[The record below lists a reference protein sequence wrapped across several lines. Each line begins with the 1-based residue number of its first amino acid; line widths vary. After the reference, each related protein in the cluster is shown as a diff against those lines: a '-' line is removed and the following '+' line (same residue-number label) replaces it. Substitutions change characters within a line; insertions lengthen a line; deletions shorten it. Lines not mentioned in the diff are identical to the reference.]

1 MRKIYIIQHCQ
12 SEHHI
17 NNMTGGWTDTPL
29 TELGKRHAEQ
39 IGLKLKTAI
48 AGEDYTLYT
57 SDLMRAR
64 QTADHIGEHLGLDIV
79 EETDLREINTGAAI
93 GMTRE
98 WADANRNPRKGSSFD
113 IDYQEFQDGE
123 TWREFFFRVSHCMEE
138 IVHSEQN
145 NLIIVTHGGTLG
157 YIIAWWM
164 GFKID
169 MLEKAYFS
177 ASAGSI
183 SLLQTNPFQ
192 QHALHIL
199 NDTSH
204 LAELKNG

>member
-1 MRKIYIIQHCQ
+1 M
-12 SEHHI
+12 
-17 NNMTGGWTDTPL
+17 
-29 TELGKRHAEQ
+29 
-39 IGLKLKTAI
+39 
-48 AGEDYTLYT
+48 LYT

-64 QTADHIGEHLGLDIV
+64 QTADIIGEHLKLDIV
-79 EETDLREINTGAAI
+79 EEADLREINTGAAI
-93 GMTRE
+93 GKTRE
-98 WADANRNPRKGSSFD
+98 WANAHINPREGSGFN
-113 IDYQEFQDGE
+113 IDYREFQDGE
-123 TWREFFFRVSHCMEE
+123 TFRQFFHRVCHCMER
-138 IVHSEQN
+138 IVHSEQR

-177 ASAGSI
+177 ASVGSI
-183 SLLQTNPFQ
+183 SLLQTNAYQ
-192 QHALHIL
+192 QHALHVL